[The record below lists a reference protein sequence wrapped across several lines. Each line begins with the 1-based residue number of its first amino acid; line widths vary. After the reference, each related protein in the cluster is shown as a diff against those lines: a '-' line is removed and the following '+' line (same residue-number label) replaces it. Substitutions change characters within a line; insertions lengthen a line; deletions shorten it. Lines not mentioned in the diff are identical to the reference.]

1 MESQLTAFYLTN
13 RMITYVRLTPGKYFD
28 ISPVVDFKPLSLT
41 SFEADTYS
49 AKTKAKIINA
59 MFFIWSDCF
68 YCTFVSS
75 FLIIKQVSN
84 SRHSDVASHLTLEK
98 WQFASRTNN
107 ICLTR
112 QLFDLEIKTMTPQRV
127 FKSRCFSIGRLVS
140 VNLQLRYPLAS
151 HISWDEMHSA
161 SNEVPAGNY
170 HFVKSLPPTEKAS
183 GNI

>member
-1 MESQLTAFYLTN
+1 
-13 RMITYVRLTPGKYFD
+13 
-28 ISPVVDFKPLSLT
+28 
-41 SFEADTYS
+41 
-49 AKTKAKIINA
+49 

-112 QLFDLEIKTMTPQRV
+112 QLFDLE
-127 FKSRCFSIGRLVS
+127 
-140 VNLQLRYPLAS
+140 
-151 HISWDEMHSA
+151 
-161 SNEVPAGNY
+161 
-170 HFVKSLPPTEKAS
+170 
-183 GNI
+183 